1 MSANERIRQVCD
13 LGSFVEIDK
22 NAKTSNQEKF
32 IGYDQKLEHAH
43 QQTGLNEAIVT
54 GTAKINGQ
62 AVCIGVMDARF
73 MMGSMGSVVGDKVT
87 RLIELAT
94 SKHYPLVLFC
104 CSGGARM
111 QEGII
116 SLMQMVKTSGVLKQF
131 DQQKGYILRF

>member
-1 MSANERIRQVCD
+1 M
-13 LGSFVEIDK
+13 
-22 NAKTSNQEKF
+22 
-32 IGYDQKLEHAH
+32 EHAH

-54 GTAKINGQ
+54 ETAKINGQ